1 MDRTKEFNSIVEL
14 TEIPQYPFE
23 KTMFYPH
30 IKKIEQE
37 IDQSFTSLSK
47 ITSYESFKSQ
57 TIITKLIELLN
68 EYKNSYISQDAG
80 SRDFQEVLNNLK
92 SMINTKYLKYM
103 LRLNEIKRKYQKE
116 ASLEHANPS
125 YKNENTRED
134 PTLMIEEQE
143 TQQRNEFLEERKR
156 IVRSI
161 SEIGQIVEDISI
173 HVRLQEEQLKR
184 IDDIVLESNKWS
196 KKALNELDNVWFMVK
211 SNRKVIIKF
220 FAFWFLVIIFFWLLR
235 RF

>member
-14 TEIPQYPFE
+14 TEIPQHPFDE
-23 KTMFYPH
+23 ITFYSH

-37 IDQSFTSLSK
+37 IDHSFALLSK

-57 TIITKLIELLN
+57 TIISKLMELLN

-92 SMINTKYLKYM
+92 SMIHTKYLKYM

-116 ASLEHANPS
+116 ASLDQAAAPHR
-125 YKNENTRED
+125 KED
-134 PTLMIEEQE
+134 TSTLMIEEQE
-143 TQQRNEFLEERKR
+143 IQHRNEFLEERKR

-184 IDDIVLESNKWS
+184 IDDIVIESNKWS
-196 KKALNELDNVWFMVK
+196 KKAFNELDNVWFMVK

-220 FAFWFLVIIFFWLLR
+220 FSFWFLVVLFFWLLR